1 MKPELRA
8 AQILQKWAN
17 ECTRRRGYVDF
28 LADVASLQQAIADG
42 ITQAECEVLDFSASK
57 ALELHEGMVHDRY
70 AGDDPDLAWNGHEY
84 IGRNA

>member
-8 AQILQKWAN
+8 ALILQKWAN
-17 ECTRRRGYVDF
+17 ECTRKRGYVDF
-28 LADVASLQQAIADG
+28 LADCASLQQAIADG
-42 ITQAECEVLDFSASK
+42 ISEAECVVLDFTSTK
-57 ALELHEGMVHDRY
+57 LLELHQNMVHDRY